1 MFNIAMFVCLLYEC
15 NDLQQTLHRLC
26 SLMGSSVCSL
36 EDLMAKVI
44 ALQSHKMLGIKKW
57 QEN

>member
-1 MFNIAMFVCLLYEC
+1 MFVCLLYEC